1 VSSSFVRSAL
11 LAGSFSEHDLV
22 TCMVPIPRLSL
33 AAGATGRI
41 VHVHGQGL
49 AFEVEFLRKDGATLG
64 LETVSATDLKFE
76 VAPLRTKADYKK
88 ALAKASQ
95 LVDLSP
101 APGSPDHARLET
113 LLAQIGAYESTQVGL
128 LENPTG
134 AFQA

>member
-1 VSSSFVRSAL
+1 M
-11 LAGSFSEHDLV
+11 G
-22 TCMVPIPRLSL
+22 
-33 AAGATGRI
+33 
-41 VHVHGQGL
+41 
-49 AFEVEFLRKDGATLG
+49 TLG
-64 LETVSATDLKFE
+64 VETVSATDLKFE

-101 APGSPDHARLET
+101 APGSPDHSRLET

-128 LENPTG
+128 HENPTG